1 MKLLEAADSER
12 VTEVRTTNRGVAQLL
27 RDVAEDGVHLAR
39 QEVQLARIEFAQIAR
54 DIGKGTGFTVAA
66 GMIGLLT
73 AQMLVFGIVLLLG
86 DALFRGHYWIAAF
99 VLTVI
104 LGGVAFYLLKRGTA
118 LLSPK
123 NMKPEQTLA
132 TLRRHKDG

>member
-1 MKLLEAADSER
+1 MKIASAAH
-12 VTEVRTTNRGVAQLL
+12 THRGVGQLL
-27 RDVAEDGVHLAR
+27 REVAQDGAHLAR
-39 QEVQLARIEFAQIAR
+39 QEVNLARIEFTQIAR
-54 DIGKGTGFTVAA
+54 DIGKGTVFAA
-66 GMIGLLT
+66 AAAMLGLLT
-73 AQMLVFGIVLLLG
+73 VQMLVFGLALLLG

-99 VLTVI
+99 VLTAI

-123 NMKPEQTLA
+123 NIKPEQTLA

>member
-1 MKLLEAADSER
+1 MLTSSE
-12 VTEVRTTNRGVAQLL
+12 TDRGVGQLL
-27 RDVAEDGVHLAR
+27 RDVAEGGAHLAR
-39 QEVQLARIEFAQIAR
+39 QEVHLARIEFAQIAR
-54 DIGKGTGFTVAA
+54 DVGKGTGFAVAA
-66 GMIGLLT
+66 GMLGLVT
-73 AQMLVFGIVLLLG
+73 VQMLVFGIVLLLG

-104 LGGVAFYLLKRGTA
+104 LAGGAFYLFRRGSA

-132 TLRRHKDG
+132 TLRRNKHA

>member
-1 MKLLEAADSER
+1 
-12 VTEVRTTNRGVAQLL
+12 VGQLI
-27 RDVAEDGVHLAR
+27 REVAEDGAQLAR

-54 DIGKGTGFTVAA
+54 DIGKGTVLAIAA
-66 GMIGLLT
+66 AMIGLLT
-73 AQMLVFGIVLLLG
+73 VQMLVFGIVLLLG

-104 LGGVAFYLLKRGTA
+104 LGGLAFYLLKRGTA
-118 LLSPK
+118 LLSPR
-123 NMKPEQTLA
+123 NIKPEQTLA